1 MDKRETTR
9 NRKNRLIP
17 NPLEK
22 GGERDVS
29 VSETALPIRFVDKFA
44 DPRWINMKKTLF
56 SKEQRELFNSPVI
69 LSLSLQENLKRVSV
83 KHVFLVLRR
92 PVSSEFMNFKNE
104 HSRRRTWIVEL
115 LSSKHP

>member
-44 DPRWINMKKTLF
+44 DPRWINMKKTLL
-56 SKEQRELFNSPVI
+56 SKEQRELFNSPVNP
-69 LSLSLQENLKRVSV
+69 LSLYRKTVSM